1 MFTFHQTI
9 LSIGSIVLL
18 MAFALSIS
26 IRNKYLSPKSLNYFF
41 IVPLI
46 GILSTLNSILT
57 NVLKI
62 FGVELAGLI
71 ERLMVMFDFLFWLY
85 FFSSIGIRVTNK
97 KGRGVLLSVGLS
109 ILFIVLSVNFG
120 TNKFHHYTIS
130 LFLIAEI
137 AFCLLYF
144 NKLFSDPPKQLLA
157 RNPVFLIV
165 TGLLIK
171 CAIAIPTH
179 LASEIMFVG
188 KNSALYLII
197 FPISNIAILFMYIFF
212 MYAFLSI
219 RKEQMKE
226 VVFTSEIQK
235 I

>member
-9 LSIGSIVLL
+9 LLIGSIALL
-18 MAFALSIS
+18 TAFIFSIG

-41 IVPLI
+41 IIPLL
-46 GILSTLNSILT
+46 GIVLT
-57 NVLKI
+57 INTIFHNVLRI
-62 FGVELAGLI
+62 YSLEAGGMI
-71 ERLMVMFDFLFWLY
+71 ERILVAFDFLFWLY
-85 FFSSIGIRVTNK
+85 FFSSIGIRVSNK

-212 MYAFLSI
+212 MYAFISI